1 MEKIILNQVSNPGI
15 SFTNDVNEKILA
27 LYDFS
32 KQKINDSCTYQQF
45 QEELINNNLFSGSYI
60 RSFIPFLYNAGMIN
74 DYTNIINFNNLFT
87 KNGVLYIKTIQSLKQ
102 ASESQMNVSE
112 LLNIKKNLLCIS
124 LDFMIKNKY
133 KFYSK
138 YLDILKFV
146 KEYKTINREE
156 FYILEYCIQNNLNY
170 REYIDLNRREKDYFD
185 IYIRANNDEILSYR
199 SNNAFNYF
207 VAFLAD
213 EQCNYIC
220 KISHTDYQLNVDRE
234 IFLDSVLNEEKK
246 EGGIYE

>member
-1 MEKIILNQVSNPGI
+1 MEKIILSQISNPGI
-15 SFTNDVNEKILA
+15 SFTNDVNEKLLA
-27 LYDFS
+27 LYNFS
-32 KQKINDSCTYQQF
+32 IQKSNDSYTYQEF

-87 KNGVLYIKTIQSLKQ
+87 KNGILYIKTIQNLKQ
-102 ASESQMNVSE
+102 ASENQLNVSE
-112 LLNIKKNLLCIS
+112 LLNIKKNLLCMS

-146 KEYKTINREE
+146 KVYKTINREE
-156 FYILEYCIQNNLNY
+156 FSILEYCIQNNLNY
-170 REYIDLNRREKDYFD
+170 REYIDLNRRKKDCFD
-185 IYIRANNDEILSYR
+185 IYIKANNDEILSYR
-199 SNNAFNYF
+199 CNNAFNYF

-213 EQCNYIC
+213 GQCNYIS
-220 KISHTDYQLNVDRE
+220 KINHTDYQLNTDRE
-234 IFLDSVLNEEKK
+234 IFLDSVLNEGKK
-246 EGGIYE
+246 EGEIYE

>member
-1 MEKIILNQVSNPGI
+1 MKKIILNQISNPGI
-15 SFTNDVNEKILA
+15 SFTNDVNEKLLA
-27 LYDFS
+27 LYNFS
-32 KQKINDSCTYQQF
+32 IQKSNDSCTYQQF

-87 KNGVLYIKTIQSLKQ
+87 KNGILYIKIIQNLKQ
-102 ASESQMNVSE
+102 VSKNQLNVSE
-112 LLNIKKNLLCIS
+112 LLNIKKNLLCMS

-146 KEYKTINREE
+146 KVYKTINREE

-185 IYIRANNDEILSYR
+185 IYIKANNDEILSYR

-213 EQCNYIC
+213 GQCNYIS
-220 KISHTDYQLNVDRE
+220 KINYNDYQLNTDRE

-246 EGGIYE
+246 EGEIYE